1 MIRTVKEDVIWIH
14 EFESLEEAKGRIKEF
29 IEFYNK
35 EYPHSAI
42 SYKSP
47 SLCFREWIKR
57 KRGQKVT

>member
-35 EYPHSAI
+35 EYPHQLLAI
-42 SYKSP
+42 NLLLSVSG
-47 SLCFREWIKR
+47 S
-57 KRGQKVT
+57 G